1 MLFCFSEA
9 VSTYGDRNIIIQLA
23 FGATSESL
31 SDKNSHP
38 LFARSCP
45 SDVEQSQVIVALMYY
60 YGLKNI
66 AIVSVS
72 DDTYSSS
79 LASMIITR

>member
-1 MLFCFSEA
+1 MICSEA
-9 VSTYGDRNIIIQLA
+9 ASSYGDLYSIVQMS
-23 FGATSESL
+23 FGSTSETL
-31 SDKNSHP
+31 SDKTTYP

-45 SDVEQSQVIVALMYY
+45 SDAEQSQVIVDLLYY

-66 AIVSVS
+66 SVVSVS
-72 DDTYSSS
+72 DNTYSSS